1 MKKDRF
7 IKVYSQNSLFGCNER
22 ILVDVETGVNYLFC
36 TEGFGCGL
44 ILSAKRNVGSVV
56 NQFCKKNA
64 YKILNFR
71 FLI

>member
-36 TEGFGCGL
+36 IEGYGGGITAL
-44 ILSAKRNVGSVV
+44 LDADGKPVVWTREEIKRELSRH
-56 NQFCKKNA
+56 
-64 YKILNFR
+64 
-71 FLI
+71 

>member
-7 IKVYSQNSLFGCNER
+7 IKVYSQNSVFGCSER

-44 ILSAKRNVGSVV
+44 TVMLNADGKPVVWTKEEIKRELLR
-56 NQFCKKNA
+56 K
-64 YKILNFR
+64 
-71 FLI
+71 

>member
-36 TEGFGCGL
+36 AEGFGCGL
-44 ILSAKRNVGSVV
+44 TVMLNADGKPVVWTREEIRKAMKR
-56 NQFCKKNA
+56 
-64 YKILNFR
+64 
-71 FLI
+71 